1 MIRDFAQLRDT
12 VATPSGQTLAV
23 AAATDPKTL
32 EAVAEAKDS
41 GIADAMLFG
50 DTDKMKESAE
60 KVGIDLDDYHLRHV
74 PAPPDAALAAVEEV
88 SSGDADVFM
97 KGYIHTSA
105 FLRAALD
112 GEVGLRS
119 GHTLSHVFLL
129 DAPACDRLIY
139 VTDGALNIDPD
150 LGDMAQIVSNA
161 VSLAH
166 SLGNP
171 KPKVGILSAVA
182 AVKPSIPSSV
192 DAASLS
198 KMADR
203 DQIADCIVDGPFA
216 LDNAIN
222 PRAAEYKGIESP
234 VAGQAD
240 IVVVPDL
247 VTGNSLAKSLP
258 HIAGGEIAGLVVGG
272 TAPIVLPSRA
282 DTLKSKLMA
291 ICGAIVQSQR
301 TEGEL
306 DVQTV
311 HF

>member
-1 MIRDFAQLRDT
+1 MIRNFEQLRDA
-12 VATPSGQTLAV
+12 VDTPSGQTLAV

-32 EAVAEAKDS
+32 EAVDRAHSA

-50 DTDKMKESAE
+50 DTDEMKANAE
-60 KVGIDLDDYHLRHV
+60 EAGIDLGRFHLHHV
-74 PAPPDAALAAVEEV
+74 PAPPDAARSAVEEV
-88 SSGDADVFM
+88 SSGDADVYM

-119 GHTLSHVFLL
+119 GHLLSHVFLL
-129 DAPACDRLIY
+129 DAPACDRLIA

-150 LGDMAQIVSNA
+150 LADMAQIVSNA
-161 VSLAH
+161 VSLLHAFD
-166 SLGNP
+166 NP
-171 KPKVGILSAVA
+171 EPNVGILSAVA
-182 AVKPSIPSSV
+182 AVKPAISSSV

-234 VAGQAD
+234 VAGRAD
-240 IVVVPDL
+240 IVVVPDV

-258 HIAGGEIAGLVVGG
+258 HVAGGEIAGLVVGG

-282 DTLKSKLMA
+282 DTLQSKLMA
-291 ICGAIVQSQR
+291 ICAAIVQSQQ

>member
-1 MIRDFAQLRDT
+1 MIKDFSELRDA
-12 VATPSGQTLAV
+12 VDTPSGQTLAV

-32 EAVAEAKDS
+32 EAVREAKDA

-50 DTDKMKESAE
+50 DTDEMKANADEA
-60 KVGIDLDDYHLRHV
+60 GIALDNYHLRHV
-74 PAPPDAALAAVEEV
+74 PAPEDAALAAVEEV
-88 SSGDADVFM
+88 SAGDADVYM

-112 GEVGLRS
+112 GEVGLRT

-129 DAPACDRLIY
+129 DAPACDRLIG
-139 VTDGALNIDPD
+139 VTDGALNIDPN
-150 LGDMAQIVSNA
+150 LEDMAQIVSNA
-161 VSLAH
+161 VSLMH
-166 SLGNP
+166 SFGNDE
-171 KPKVGILSAVA
+171 PKVGILSAVA
-182 AVKPSIPSSV
+182 AVKPSIGSSV

-203 DQIADCIVDGPFA
+203 DQIEGCIVDGPFA

-222 PRAAEYKGIESP
+222 PRAAEYKNIGGP
-234 VAGQAD
+234 VAGEAD
-240 IVVVPDL
+240 IVVVPDV

-258 HIAGGEIAGLVVGG
+258 HIAGGDIAGLVVGG

-282 DTLKSKLMA
+282 DTLESKLMA